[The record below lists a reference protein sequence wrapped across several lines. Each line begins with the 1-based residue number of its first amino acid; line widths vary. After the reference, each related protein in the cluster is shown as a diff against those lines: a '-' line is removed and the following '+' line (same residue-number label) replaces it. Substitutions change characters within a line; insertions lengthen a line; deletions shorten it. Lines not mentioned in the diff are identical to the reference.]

1 MCVLVLSVPEEWGAP
16 WGLILRH
23 LLEYANMVCAGR
35 WLAGPLPFVMNA
47 IWTCLQPGSL
57 GRALHSFMGMGSGFL
72 LRKELRTQPTPPR
85 RLVAQIEVLLVLL
98 LILFQIPFM
107 EAVLLRNH
115 FSLMLKHFRWFVG
128 SALLQPVQPGSFLQL
143 GAGGLPGPAQWP
155 QPHEAASGRISATWY
170 PVSASLKNEGLFS
183 SVLTPPHNSV
193 SWFYLL

>member
-1 MCVLVLSVPEEWGAP
+1 MCVLALSFPDEWWAP
-16 WGLILRH
+16 WGLICH
-23 LLEYANMVCAGR
+23 LLEYANMVCPGG

-47 IWTCLQPGSL
+47 IWMPGSL
-57 GRALHSFMGMGSGFL
+57 GRALHSFMGMGSAFL
-72 LRKELRTQPTPPR
+72 LRKELRTQPTRPR

-98 LILFQIPFM
+98 LVLFQIPFM

-143 GAGGLPGPAQWP
+143 GAGGLPRPAQWP
-155 QPHEAASGRISATWY
+155 QPHKTASGRISAAWY
-170 PVSASLKNEGLFS
+170 SVSASLKNEGLFS
-183 SVLTPPHNSV
+183 PVLTPPHNSV